1 MSTSSQGMFPQVS
14 TVHSVLHVGV
24 FFLLCILAHDR
35 GNREDMHVSNVC
47 VCVCVCVVSQA
58 SPALLTR
65 KGLVHGATLYS
76 LLSHWNVNEI
86 IECDVVDHKICIYM
100 AHFVAICGYLSPA
113 CACLLRLYSISQVG
127 GRKPNGKQFL
137 LSLVN

>member
-1 MSTSSQGMFPQVS
+1 MFPQV
-14 TVHSVLHVGV
+14 TLALYIVCYMWVF

-35 GNREDMHVSNVC
+35 GNRENMHVSNVCVC

-86 IECDVVDHKICIYM
+86 IECDVVDHKMCIYM
-100 AHFVAICGYLSPA
+100 AHFVAIS
-113 CACLLRLYSISQVG
+113 
-127 GRKPNGKQFL
+127 
-137 LSLVN
+137 